1 MDYEEKTI
9 NGVRKIAWNGWWYPL
24 PDEGMVSEFSRPMS
38 YPEPPYDEAMAL
50 FPFYDLTNYDL
61 QDLFDESW
69 GEWPCPMPK
78 RCPDWLAEDWLK
90 FNP

>member
-9 NGVRKIAWNGWWYPL
+9 DGVTMIAFKGCWYLL
-24 PDEGMVSEFSRPMS
+24 PPEE
-38 YPEPPYDEAMAL
+38 PEPPYDEAMAL

-61 QDLFDESW
+61 QDLIDESW

-78 RCPDWLAEDWLK
+78 RCPDWLAEDWYR

>member
-9 NGVRKIAWNGWWYPL
+9 DGVTMIAYNGCWYLL
-24 PDEGMVSEFSRPMS
+24 P
-38 YPEPPYDEAMAL
+38 PEPPYDEDMAQ

-61 QDLFDESW
+61 QDLNDYESW
-69 GEWPCPMPK
+69 GEWPCPMPE
-78 RCPDWLAEDWLK
+78 RCPDWLAEDLLR

>member
-9 NGVRKIAWNGWWYPL
+9 NGVTRIAYNGCWYLL
-24 PDEGMVSEFSRPMS
+24 PPE
-38 YPEPPYDEAMAL
+38 YPEEPPYDEDMAQ

-61 QDLFDESW
+61 QDLIDDECW
-69 GEWPCPMPK
+69 EWPCKMPA
-78 RCPDWLAEDWLK
+78 RRPDWLAEDWLR